1 MSKNQDLQKR
11 RDSAFARGLGNQLP
25 VYVERARNAE
35 LWDVEGRRYIDFAG
49 GIAVLNTGHLH
60 PKVQAAV
67 AKQLEAFSHTCLM
80 ITPYE
85 VAVELAE
92 KLNAIAPGPTQKK
105 AIFVTTGAEAVENT
119 IKIARAHTGR
129 SAVIAFGGGFHGRT
143 FMAMALTGKVAPY
156 KAGFG
161 PFPAEVYH
169 APFPIAYHGV
179 SVQDSLDA
187 LEHIFK
193 YDVEAARVAAIII
206 EPVMGEGGF
215 YIAPPEFL
223 QALRKLCDQHGIVLV
238 IDEIQTGFARTGKM
252 FAIEHAGVEPDL
264 MTMAKSLAGGFPLAA
279 VVGKASIMD
288 APGPG
293 GLGGTYAGSPVACAA
308 GLAVLEAIEQE
319 NLCARAV
326 TIGELMTA
334 SLRSL
339 AREIPAIGDVRNLGA
354 MVAIELVKNR
364 RPAPAGRG
372 PHEGADEACRREGPG
387 AAVLRS
393 LRQRDPLPGAAH
405 GVGCDRAGGAGHR
418 GRIAQGT
425 YGGIA
430 QIGGEFLRHEAVPHP
445 ICRARAKQPDGA
457 SSLSSPE

>member
-1 MSKNQDLQKR
+1 MKSNQDLQRR
-11 RDSAFARGLGNQLP
+11 RDAVFARGLGNQLP
-25 VYVERARNAE
+25 VYIERARNAE
-35 LWDVEGRRYIDFAG
+35 MWDVEGRRYIDFAG

-60 PKVQAAV
+60 PGVKAAV
-67 AKQLEAFSHTCLM
+67 ARQLEAFSHTCLM

-92 KLNAIAPGPTQKK
+92 KLVRLAPGPTPKK

-119 IKIARAHTGR
+119 VKIARAHTGR

-179 SVQDSLDA
+179 SVQDSLDT

-193 YDVEAARVAAIII
+193 YDVEPGRVAAIIV

-215 YIAPPEFL
+215 YVAPREFL
-223 QALRKLCDQHGIVLV
+223 QALRRLCDQHGIVLV

-252 FAIEHAGVEPDL
+252 FAIEHAGIEPDL

-279 VVGKASIMD
+279 VVGKADIMD

-293 GLGGTYAGSPVACAA
+293 GLGGTYAGSPIACAA
-308 GLAVLEAIEQE
+308 GLAVLEAIERE

-326 TIGELMTA
+326 EIGAAMKATLGD
-334 SLRSL
+334 LQ
-339 AREIPAIGDVRNLGA
+339 REIPAVGEIRGLGA
-354 MVAIELVKNR
+354 MIAMELVKNR
-364 RPAPAGRG
+364 DPQAPDPDLTKALTKRAAEKGLVLLSCGLHGNVIRFLV
-372 PHEGADEACRREGPG
+372 PLTASDAILREGLSIVAESLRELTG
-387 AAVLRS
+387 AATRV
-393 LRQRDPLPGAAH
+393 
-405 GVGCDRAGGAGHR
+405 
-418 GRIAQGT
+418 
-425 YGGIA
+425 
-430 QIGGEFLRHEAVPHP
+430 AVN
-445 ICRARAKQPDGA
+445 A
-457 SSLSSPE
+457 

>member
-1 MSKNQDLQKR
+1 MGKSNQDLQGR
-11 RDSAFARGLGNQLP
+11 RDAAFARGLGNQLP
-25 VYVERARNAE
+25 VYVDRARNAE
-35 LWDVEGRRYIDFAG
+35 IWDVEGRRYIDFAG

-67 AKQLEAFSHTCLM
+67 ARQLERFSHTCLM

-85 VAVELAE
+85 SAVELAE
-92 KLNAIAPGPTQKK
+92 QLNRLAPGPTPKK

-129 SAVIAFGGGFHGRT
+129 SGVIAFGGGFHGRT

-161 PFPAEVYH
+161 PFPGDVFH

-187 LEHIFK
+187 IEHIFK
-193 YDVEAARVAAIII
+193 YDIEASKVAAIIV

-223 QALRKLCDQHGIVLV
+223 QALRELCDQHGIVLV

-252 FAIEHAGVEPDL
+252 FAIEYAGVEPDL

-279 VVGKASIMD
+279 VVGKANIMD

-293 GLGGTYAGSPVACAA
+293 GLGGTYAGSPIACAA
-308 GLAVLEAIEQE
+308 ALAVLEVIAEE
-319 NLCARAV
+319 KLCERSV
-326 TIGELMTA
+326 QIGRLLVDA
-334 SLRSL
+334 LRGAAKTL
-339 AREIPAIGDVRNLGA
+339 PAIGEVRGLGA
-354 MVAIELVKNR
+354 MVAIELVKNGDAHQ
-364 RPAPAGRG
+364 PD
-372 PHEGADEACRREGPG
+372 ADLAKALVKRAAEKGLVLLSCGLYGNVIRFLVPLTASDEIIREGLVIVVTALRELTG
-387 AAVLRS
+387 GSALATAVN
-393 LRQRDPLPGAAH
+393 G
-405 GVGCDRAGGAGHR
+405 
-418 GRIAQGT
+418 
-425 YGGIA
+425 
-430 QIGGEFLRHEAVPHP
+430 
-445 ICRARAKQPDGA
+445 
-457 SSLSSPE
+457 